1 MNTGHL
7 PSLTRLAGAIA
18 TTLAAVSAVHANVI
32 VVDASCTLDKA
43 IDAANFDSAV
53 VGCATAG
60 SGRDTIRIN
69 DANTV
74 LTGELPAVVSD
85 IDFVGNGATPRA
97 LTGDG
102 THRLF
107 FIGDASTAPTVTF
120 SNLAFNSGVARG
132 GNSVDSSQAG
142 GGAGAGAGLGGAL
155 FIVSGNVSV
164 SGSSFV
170 SNSAI
175 GGSTSGYVRFG
186 IGNSGSGSG
195 GGGGL
200 FGTGGTGGDEIAP
213 GSDGGSG
220 GFGGGGGGGGDTY
233 PIENGGSNGGA
244 GGGGSVFGGYGGSG
258 GWAGSYSAGSGE
270 FGGGGGGGAG
280 TASPQAP
287 GQAGA
292 GGGFGGGGGGG
303 GGAGGNVNSLVAGP
317 GGPGGFGAGGGAGGT
332 AGAYGN
338 GGAGGN
344 GGLGGGAGAGGLG
357 SNNGS
362 AGAPGFGGGQEFEGG
377 GGGGAGFGGAIFIRT
392 GTLDLVGNQFSNNSS
407 AIGTATGKPGM
418 AKGGAVFALHILQNA
433 NGNDQGMPEELPV
446 VAGCGNTFSSNA
458 ATSAGS
464 GDLDNPSTFGT
475 SLDALVQTCDMVF
488 SNDFESP

>member
-1 MNTGHL
+1 MNTDHR
-7 PSLTRLAGAIA
+7 PSLRRLSGAIVTA
-18 TTLAAVSAVHANVI
+18 LAAVSAASANVI

-53 VGCATAG
+53 VGCAIVG
-60 SGRDTIRIN
+60 SGRDTIKIN

-85 IDFVGNGATPRA
+85 IDFVGTGATPRA
-97 LTGDG
+97 IDGDG
-102 THRLF
+102 IHRLF
-107 FIGDASTAPTVTF
+107 FIGDAGTAPTVTF

-132 GNSVDSSQAG
+132 GNSVDSTEAG
-142 GGAGAGAGLGGAL
+142 GGAGAGAGFGGAL

-164 SGSSFV
+164 SGSSFA

-175 GGSTSGYVRFG
+175 GGSTSGYVRYG
-186 IGNSGSGSG
+186 MGNSGSGSG

-200 FGTGGTGGDEIAP
+200 SGTGGTGGDEIAS

-244 GGGGSVFGGYGGSG
+244 GGGGAVFGGYGGSG

-280 TASPQAP
+280 SAAPQSP
-287 GQAGA
+287 GQSGA

-317 GGPGGFGAGGGAGGT
+317 GGPGGFGAGGGAGGS
-332 AGAYGN
+332 AGAYGG

-344 GGLGGGAGAGGLG
+344 GGFGGGAGAGGLG
-357 SNNGS
+357 SINGS
-362 AGAPGFGGGQEFEGG
+362 PGAPGFGGGQEFEGG
-377 GGGGAGFGGAIFIRT
+377 GGGGAGFGGAIFIRA

-407 AIGTATGKPGM
+407 AVGTTTGKPGM

-433 NGNDQGMPEELPV
+433 SGNDQGMPEELPM
-446 VAGCGNTFSSNA
+446 VAGCGNAFSGNA

-475 SLDALVQTCDMVF
+475 SLGALVQPCDMIF
-488 SNDFESP
+488 TNGFDSP